1 MNGRIIGE
9 VKTPW
14 HLWAVGV
21 LATLWN
27 AGGIFSW
34 YTIMLGDPA
43 AMGFTPEQFAY
54 LTGYPI
60 WALVTYTM
68 GTWGAFLGSLALL
81 LRRKLAVILF
91 AIAVLGLAGTTI
103 YERVVSTLP
112 ASLQGA
118 GQIIF
123 TIIIW
128 ATTLGLFLYSR
139 ALAGKGVL
147 R

>member
-1 MNGRIIGE
+1 MTGRIVGA

-14 HLWAVGV
+14 HLWALGA

-27 AGGIFSW
+27 AGGMFSW

-43 AMGFTPEQFAY
+43 AMGFTAKQVEY
-54 LTGYPI
+54 LTGYPV
-60 WALVTYTM
+60 WALIAYTM
-68 GTWGAFLGSLALL
+68 GTWGAFFGSVALL

-103 YERVVSTLP
+103 YERVISTLP
-112 ASLQGA
+112 ASMQGT
-118 GQIIF
+118 GQMIF
-123 TIIIW
+123 TIVIW

-139 ALAGKGVL
+139 TLADKRVL